1 MNSAVKLCYEFSQ
14 SVPCCL
20 CPGDDAASEIPSSPG
35 DGVHEVSSLK
45 TTPSSANYSVS
56 QKKKKKVNDFLE
68 RKQALLGPCIPPK
81 GKQTEQ
87 VCALHFLFNC
97 TILFPLRTWIGG
109 WKKQRVLQSC
119 VCWVG
124 ALHCWGSALEAS
136 QTDQLQINLY
146 PLQAYLA
153 PAPHRLCSTLF
164 SPNCFNLSIYF
175 FQAVQLRMRFPW
187 HSSVTAS
194 WWLCATRGHAVLCV
208 CLKPF

>member
-1 MNSAVKLCYEFSQ
+1 MSLVSPLLSLSRWWCSFTDPFLSWWRRTWGFFLENNTKLCK
-14 SVPCCL
+14 L
-20 CPGDDAASEIPSSPG
+20 L
-35 DGVHEVSSLK
+35 SL
-45 TTPSSANYSVS
+45 PE
-56 QKKKKKVNDFLE
+56 KKKKKVNDFLE

>member
-1 MNSAVKLCYEFSQ
+1 MSLVSQ
-14 SVPCCL
+14 SLAVSVQVMMQLQRSLPL
-20 CPGDDAASEIPSSPG
+20 LVTAYMRFLPWKQHQALQTTQSPR
-35 DGVHEVSSLK
+35 
-45 TTPSSANYSVS
+45 
-56 QKKKKKVNDFLE
+56 KKKKVNDFLE

>member
-1 MNSAVKLCYEFSQ
+1 MSLVSQ
-14 SVPCCL
+14 SLAVSVQVMMQLQRSLPPL
-20 CPGDDAASEIPSSPG
+20 VKAYMRFLPWKQHQALQTTQSPR
-35 DGVHEVSSLK
+35 
-45 TTPSSANYSVS
+45 
-56 QKKKKKVNDFLE
+56 KKKKVNDFLE
-68 RKQALLGPCIPPK
+68 RKQALLGPSIPPK

>member
-1 MNSAVKLCYEFSQ
+1 MSLVSQ
-14 SVPCCL
+14 SLAVSVQVMMQLQRSLPPL
-20 CPGDDAASEIPSSPG
+20 VKAYMRFLPWKQHQALQTTQSPR
-35 DGVHEVSSLK
+35 
-45 TTPSSANYSVS
+45 
-56 QKKKKKVNDFLE
+56 KKKKVNDFLE